1 VATISS
7 QGGQGGQRDEMRII
21 DRYLSATIFRMT
33 AIVLLVLLA
42 QSGFVN
48 LVDQLDEIGE
58 GSFGTGDAFFVT
70 VLMLPSIAFE
80 IFPIS
85 VLLGTMLG
93 LGSLA
98 NHSELIAI
106 RAAGV
111 SIWRFARVGLV
122 AGFMLAAFATLIGEF
137 VAPPAEQFARSHKA
151 QLKDEKLGVSDLAG
165 VWLRDGPRILNIL
178 QVQDDRHLAG
188 ILTFNFNDSGQLLTI
203 GRAKNAVRKGDT
215 TWQLNDYRATRVD
228 GVVAEVEVM
237 SEYTLKTSLASDVLE
252 VSVVQPESLSVFDLW
267 DYVKYLNS
275 NGLDTIKYEMALWT
289 RMANVAAVPFMV
301 LLGLPFVFGP
311 LRTGG
316 NGIRLVVGMVIGIL
330 YYLANGALANTSAVY
345 EIPAVV
351 TAWIPVALLALVSGI
366 GILRAR

>member
-1 VATISS
+1 
-7 QGGQGGQRDEMRII
+7 MRII
-21 DRYLSATIFRMT
+21 DRYLFVTIIRMT
-33 AIVLLVLLA
+33 VIVLLVLLS

-58 GSFGTGDAFFVT
+58 GSFNIGDAFFVT
-70 VLMLPSIAFE
+70 MLLLPSMAFE

-98 NHSELIAI
+98 NHSELIAV

-111 SIWRFARVGLV
+111 SMWRFSRIAIMTGIV
-122 AGFMLAAFATLIGEF
+122 LAAFAALIGEF

-151 QLKDEKLGVSDLAG
+151 QLKEDKLGVSDLAG

-188 ILTFNFNDSGQLLTI
+188 VFTFDFDTTGQLLTI
-203 GRAKNAVRKGDT
+203 GRATTAVRQGPT
-215 TWQLNDYRATRVD
+215 TWRLEDFRATRVD
-228 GVVAEVEVM
+228 GVVAEIDEIG
-237 SEYTLKTSLASDVLE
+237 EYTLETSLESDVLE
-252 VSVVQPESLSVFDLW
+252 VSVVQPESLSIFNLW
-267 DYVKYLNS
+267 DYIKYLDS

-289 RMANVAAVPFMV
+289 RTANVAAVPFMV

-311 LRTGG
+311 LRSGG

-345 EIPAVV
+345 DVPAVV
-351 TAWIPVALLALVSGI
+351 TAWIPVGILALAAGI
-366 GILRAR
+366 GIVRAR

>member
-1 VATISS
+1 
-7 QGGQGGQRDEMRII
+7 MRII
-21 DRYLSATIFRMT
+21 DRYLSATIIRMT

-58 GSFGTGDAFFVT
+58 GSFSTGDAFFVT
-70 VLMLPSIAFE
+70 VLLLPSIAFE

-111 SIWRFARVGLV
+111 SIWRFARVGLMT
-122 AGFMLAAFATLIGEF
+122 GIMLAAFATLIGEF

-151 QLKDEKLGVSDLAG
+151 QLKEDKPGVSDLAG

-178 QVQDDRHLAG
+178 QVQDGKHLAG
-188 ILTFNFNDSGQLLTI
+188 VFTFDFNDSGQLLTI
-203 GRAKNAVRKGDT
+203 GRARTAVRLGDT
-215 TWQLNDYRATRVD
+215 TWRLNDYRATRVD
-228 GVVAEVEVM
+228 GVIARVEEKD
-237 SEYTLKTSLASDVLE
+237 EYTLETKLEADVLE

-275 NGLDTIKYEMALWT
+275 NGLDTIKYEMALWN
-289 RMANVAAVPFMV
+289 RIANVAAVPLMV
-301 LLGLPFVFGP
+301 LLGLPFVFGSV
-311 LRTGG
+311 RAGG
-316 NGIRLVVGMVIGIL
+316 NGIRLVIGMVIGIL

-345 EIPAVV
+345 EIPAVI
-351 TAWIPVALLALVSGI
+351 TAWIPVALLALASGV
-366 GILRAR
+366 GILRVR

>member
-1 VATISS
+1 
-7 QGGQGGQRDEMRII
+7 MRII
-21 DRYLSATIFRMT
+21 DRYLSATIIRVT
-33 AIVLLVLLA
+33 GIVLLVLLA
-42 QSGFVN
+42 QSAFVN

-58 GSFGTGDAFFVT
+58 GAFGIGDAFFVT
-70 VLMLPSIAFE
+70 MLLLPSIAFE

-111 SIWRFARVGLV
+111 GIWRFARIGLIT
-122 AGFMLAAFATLIGEF
+122 GIMLAAFATLIGEF

-151 QLKDEKLGVSDLAG
+151 QLKEDKPGVSDLAG

-178 QVQDDRHLAG
+178 QVQDGKHLAG
-188 ILTFNFNDSGQLLTI
+188 IFTFDFDDSGQLLTI
-203 GRAKNAVRKGDT
+203 GRARTAVRLGDT

-228 GVVAEVEVM
+228 GVVARVEERD
-237 SEYTLKTSLASDVLE
+237 EYILETNLESDVLE

-267 DYVKYLNS
+267 DYVRYLKS
-275 NGLDTIKYEMALWT
+275 NDLDTIKYEMALWNRT
-289 RMANVAAVPFMV
+289 ANVAAVPFMV
-301 LLGLPFVFGP
+301 LLGLPFVFGSI
-311 LRTGG
+311 RTSG
-316 NGIRLVVGMVIGIL
+316 NGIRLVIGMVIGIL

-351 TAWIPVALLALVSGI
+351 TAWIPVALLGLVSGI
-366 GILRAR
+366 GIFRER

>member
-1 VATISS
+1 
-7 QGGQGGQRDEMRII
+7 MRII
-21 DRYLSATIFRMT
+21 DRYLSATIIRMT

-58 GSFGTGDAFFVT
+58 GSFSIGDAFFIT
-70 VLMLPSIAFE
+70 VLLLPSIVFE

-106 RAAGV
+106 RSAGV
-111 SIWRFARVGLV
+111 SIWRFARIGLMT
-122 AGFMLAAFATLIGEF
+122 GIILAAFATLIGEF

-151 QLKDEKLGVSDLAG
+151 HLKDDKQGVSDLAG

-178 QVQDDRHLAG
+178 QVQDDKHLAG
-188 ILTFNFNDSGQLLTI
+188 VFTFDFNDNGRLLTI
-203 GRAKNAVRKGDT
+203 GRARSAVRLGDT
-215 TWQLNDYRATRVD
+215 TWRLNDYRATRVD
-228 GVVAEVEVM
+228 GVVASVEEM
-237 SEYTLKTSLASDVLE
+237 DEYTLETSLAPDVLE

-275 NGLDTIKYEMALWT
+275 NELDTIKYEMALWSRT
-289 RMANVAAVPFMV
+289 ANVAAIPFMV

-311 LRTGG
+311 LRSGG

-345 EIPAVV
+345 DIPAVV

>member
-1 VATISS
+1 
-7 QGGQGGQRDEMRII
+7 MRII
-21 DRYLSATIFRMT
+21 DRYLFVTIIRMT
-33 AIVLLVLLA
+33 ALVLLVLLA

-58 GSFGTGDAFFVT
+58 GNFATADAFFVS
-70 VLMLPSIAFE
+70 LLLLPSMAFE

-93 LGSLA
+93 LGGLA

-111 SIWRFARVGLV
+111 SMWRFARTGLITGL
-122 AGFMLAAFATLIGEF
+122 ALAAFAAVLGEF

-151 QLKDEKLGVSDLAG
+151 QLKEDKQGVSDLAG
-165 VWLRDGPRILNIL
+165 VWLRDGSRILNIL
-178 QVQDDRHLAG
+178 QVQNDKNLAG
-188 ILTFNFNDSGQLLTI
+188 VFTFDFDDSGRLLTI
-203 GRAKNAVRKGDT
+203 GRAAKGVRLGDT
-215 TWQLNDYRATRVD
+215 SWRLEDYRATRVD
-228 GVVAEVEVM
+228 GVVAEVSVEDDHYL
-237 SEYTLKTSLASDVLE
+237 ETEIGSDVLE
-252 VSVVQPESLSVFDLW
+252 VSVVHPESLSIFDLW
-267 DYVKYLNS
+267 DYAAYLKA
-275 NGLDTIKYEMALWT
+275 NGLDTIKYEMALWS
-289 RMANVAAVPFMV
+289 RVANVSAVPFMV

-345 EIPAVV
+345 DIPAVV
-351 TAWIPVALLALVSGI
+351 TAWIPVAIIGSAAAI
-366 GILRAR
+366 GIVRAR

>member
-1 VATISS
+1 
-7 QGGQGGQRDEMRII
+7 MRII
-21 DRYLSATIFRMT
+21 DRYLSATIIRMT

-58 GSFGTGDAFFVT
+58 GSFSIGDAFFIT
-70 VLMLPSIAFE
+70 VLLLPSIVFE

-106 RAAGV
+106 RSAGV
-111 SIWRFARVGLV
+111 SIWRFARIGLMT
-122 AGFMLAAFATLIGEF
+122 GIILAAFATLIGEF
-137 VAPPAEQFARSHKA
+137 VAPPAEQYARSHKA
-151 QLKDEKLGVSDLAG
+151 HLKDDKQGVSDLAG

-178 QVQDDRHLAG
+178 QVQDDKHLAG
-188 ILTFNFNDSGQLLTI
+188 VFTFDFNDNGRLLTI
-203 GRAKNAVRKGDT
+203 GRARSAVRLGDT
-215 TWQLNDYRATRVD
+215 TWRLNDYRATRVD
-228 GVVAEVEVM
+228 GVVARVEEM
-237 SEYTLKTSLASDVLE
+237 DEYILETSLAPDVLE

-275 NGLDTIKYEMALWT
+275 NELDTIKYEMALWSRT
-289 RMANVAAVPFMV
+289 ANVAAVPFMV

-311 LRTGG
+311 LRKGG

-345 EIPAVV
+345 DIPAVV